1 MCVLIFALGLVGCG
15 ATSQAEVITSLVIH
29 NKTGSVLSDVA
40 LKVPQTGN
48 IVSCSSIPPDGE
60 CSFGFQQRESQNNP
74 VIISWVQSEKPYSH
88 RLSVD
93 MIVHQNSELPLTV
106 YLNILDYGAIQ
117 AAMK

>member
-1 MCVLIFALGLVGCG
+1 MFALGLVGCG

-29 NKTGSVLSDVA
+29 NKTGSVLSDVG

-60 CSFGFQQRESQNNP
+60 CSFGFQQRESQNNL
-74 VIISWVQSEKPYSH
+74 VTISWVQDEKPYSQN
-88 RLSVD
+88 LSAD
-93 MIVHQNSELPLTV
+93 MIGHQNSELPLTV